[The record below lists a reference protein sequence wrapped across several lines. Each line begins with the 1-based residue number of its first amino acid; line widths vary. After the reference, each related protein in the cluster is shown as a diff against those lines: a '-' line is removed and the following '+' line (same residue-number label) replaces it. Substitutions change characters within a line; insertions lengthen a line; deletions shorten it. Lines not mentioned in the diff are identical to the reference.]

1 MTSSR
6 RTAGSPATLLIIADP
21 GLPTRRLRRIQDDL
35 VRRLETTTPG
45 GVRLLT
51 RTGTVRV
58 RPDDTI
64 DLGVAAD
71 LAPDEHTVDATILLT
86 EMPRH
91 AGGHPLVAETFA
103 DQRVAV
109 ISCPTLGVLF
119 PRRRLVRA
127 VLACAARLLE
137 AEEDRGADGAEDA
150 APRTDAETGRGSQHW
165 NRWKRHPAT
174 GHLSLF
180 AHTITGV
187 PRTVLGM
194 VAANDPWR
202 TAPKLSSAM
211 AAAAGVGAFGVFY
224 SSIWQMSDA
233 LSTARLLSIGVL
245 AVVLM
250 TAWLLVSNR
259 LWDPPAKERL
269 STVVALYNASTVLT
283 LLLCV
288 LVLYAGLVV
297 LILLAGLVVIDPEFM
312 AATLGTGEVGFTNYL
327 DIAWMSAA
335 MGVVAGALGSSFD
348 SQTDLRRL
356 THGQRERQ
364 RRLTEESREGSDGA
378 ARGTHRG

>member
-6 RTAGSPATLLIIADP
+6 RTADSPATLLIIADP

-45 GVRLLT
+45 GARLLT

-71 LAPDEHTVDATILLT
+71 LAPDDRTVDATILLT

-109 ISCPTLGVLF
+109 VSCPTLGVPF
-119 PRRRLVRA
+119 PRRRLVRTI
-127 VLACAARLLE
+127 LACAARLLD
-137 AEEDRGADGAEDA
+137 AKED
-150 APRTDAETGRGSQHW
+150 RGSQHW

-250 TAWLLVSNR
+250 TGWLLVSNR
-259 LWDPPAKERL
+259 LWDRPAKERL
-269 STVVALYNASTVLT
+269 GAVVGLYNASTVLT

-288 LVLYAGLVV
+288 LVLYAALVV

-312 AATLGTGEVGFTNYL
+312 ASTLGTGEVGFTNYL

-364 RRLTEESREGSDGA
+364 RRLTEESGEGSQDA
-378 ARGTHRG
+378 APGTHRG

>member
-6 RTAGSPATLLIIADP
+6 RTADSPATLLIIADP

-45 GVRLLT
+45 GARLLT

-71 LAPDEHTVDATILLT
+71 LAPDDRTVDATILLT

-109 ISCPTLGVLF
+109 VSCPTLGVLF
-119 PRRRLVRA
+119 PRRRLVRTI
-127 VLACAARLLE
+127 LACAARLLD
-137 AEEDRGADGAEDA
+137 AKED
-150 APRTDAETGRGSQHW
+150 RGSQHW

-194 VAANDPWR
+194 VAANDPWS

-250 TAWLLVSNR
+250 MIWALMRMVNLR
-259 LWDPPAKERL
+259 KEL
-269 STVVALYNASTVLT
+269 
-283 LLLCV
+283 
-288 LVLYAGLVV
+288 
-297 LILLAGLVVIDPEFM
+297 
-312 AATLGTGEVGFTNYL
+312 
-327 DIAWMSAA
+327 
-335 MGVVAGALGSSFD
+335 
-348 SQTDLRRL
+348 
-356 THGQRERQ
+356 
-364 RRLTEESREGSDGA
+364 
-378 ARGTHRG
+378 